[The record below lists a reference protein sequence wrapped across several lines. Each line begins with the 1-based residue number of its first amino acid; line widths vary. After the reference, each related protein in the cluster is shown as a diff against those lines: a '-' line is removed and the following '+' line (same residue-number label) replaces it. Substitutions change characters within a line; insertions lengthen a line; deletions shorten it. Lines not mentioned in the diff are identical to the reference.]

1 MKKAKDEPRK
11 RQLADAPNKKKMWSE
26 KDDAYLQDKWGT
38 VSIGRLAKVLGR
50 SENAVVVRAQRIG
63 CGAHLAGD
71 SRISLNQLL
80 YAIYGIPNGQ
90 AYIRNRLIQ
99 NGLPVKWHTVRKNR
113 FRVIDIEDFWKWAE
127 KNKSLLDFSRLEK
140 YSLGAEPDW
149 VDIKRKADF
158 DKTQRQGRHN
168 TAWTSAEDARLRRML
183 DKGIYTYTDLA
194 KELRHSEGAVK
205 RRILDLGIELRP
217 VRAKPRAWSDE
228 DIETLCS
235 MVDQGYDFSQIAD
248 KLGRSALATRGK
260 YERLQNPE
268 YNRRYNRGQNATYEY
283 QGIRSISGKAILEDR
298 ELMKDVKFQELER
311 VAN

>member
-1 MKKAKDEPRK
+1 MKKVKDEPNG
-11 RQLADAPNKKKMWSE
+11 NKSWSSQ
-26 KDDAYLQDKWGT
+26 DIAYLQDQWGQT
-38 VSIGRLAKVLGR
+38 SIKRMAKVLGR
-50 SENAVVVRAQRIG
+50 SEGAVTLKASRLG
-63 CGAHLAGD
+63 LGAHLAGD

-80 YAIYGIPNGQ
+80 YAIYGSTNGQ
-90 AYIRNRLIQ
+90 AHIRSRLIQ

-205 RRILDLGIELRP
+205 RRIKDLGIQIHP
-217 VRAKPRAWSDE
+217 VKNKPKAWTNDE
-228 DIETLCS
+228 VETLCR
-235 MVDQGYDFSQIAD
+235 MVDQGYDYSQIAD
-248 KLGRSALATRGK
+248 VLRRSALATRGK

-283 QGIRSISGKAILEDR
+283 QGIRSISGEKILEDMK
-298 ELMKDVKFQELER
+298 LMKDVKFQELER